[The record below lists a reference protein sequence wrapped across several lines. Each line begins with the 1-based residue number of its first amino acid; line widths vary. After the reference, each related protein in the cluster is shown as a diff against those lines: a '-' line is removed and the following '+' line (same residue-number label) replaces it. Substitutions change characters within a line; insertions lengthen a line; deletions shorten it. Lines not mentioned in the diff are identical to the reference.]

1 MYRYAVSYAHGRDE
15 AWVARFLD
23 ELRRRLDAAD
33 GPRFRRLVPP
43 AAPTGARDEG
53 SYGVGTADIVLALCS
68 PAYFNEGPAQRDWAV
83 LALRR
88 SLGQARTGVAPQL
101 ALPLVWEPVDRRLP
115 EPIATADVL
124 SAGRPAEYR
133 SLGLALLTMQAAR
146 HRAAWDRVLDA
157 IVARM
162 TAMATAGAAAPELD
176 DRLAAEAPDALSA
189 DDAAFTERF
198 RNEVTP
204 VVPALPVARTVR
216 VLRGSGGAPG
226 TAPDRGDPPPDQAP
240 AVALAAEL
248 LPDLGRRI
256 LLVGPP
262 GAGHTTELARLVRRA
277 LDDGTPGHPGA
288 DRTPHDPTPGQPEA
302 GRPSHDPTPGQSDAA
317 QRLDDGTPGHPRAGR
332 TSHDPTPGQPEAGRP
347 SHDPTLGRSGGGQPP
362 DDGTPGHP
370 GADLAPGQP
379 SAPRPWDDDAVT
391 GRSRAVSG
399 SAGVGWAP
407 WGCRIPFVLSARS
420 GALPRLDGMVP
431 TLAPLAAAQEP
442 AGWAARQLRS
452 GRAFLAVDDLDAVP
466 EGNRAAVWEWLLHL
480 LETHPRAPCVI
491 ATNGTGV
498 PWSRLGD
505 DFRVVG
511 LGPLAPDDTRA
522 LLNARAAESPGDRQA
537 LDVLLPRFDT
547 DPLLVGV
554 ADRPAAAA
562 ALLRAAGSVRRPE
575 RASRH
580 RLLRA
585 AVSAVWRRPRE
596 ETTAPPVPGLAAN
609 QVPDSVLRA
618 ASGRLAVAALGLDC
632 SRIPLRTALSALRE
646 PGISH
651 SASSERLLAALADRA
666 GVVFRP
672 GPDTVAFP
680 NPEVRTFLAA
690 HHLAH
695 APGTD
700 TDELLRTHSSA
711 ELGEL
716 LRQLRAVETG
726 TGTVRS
732 VLAAPGGPPH
742 RLSAGSPPPR
752 PAVRRADVRSSDEL
766 RALLRSGT
774 AVPELRC
781 FGTVDGLAEALPRLP
796 GLRSLVLS
804 DDPSLVALPELAG
817 CRSLRS
823 VRVLR
828 CPNLRDLTALESSA
842 VMFLDIDPW
851 PNLPVPDDLRR
862 TRWLSRV
869 DLVTGGPRPRQ
880 GTVPAQLGAVFPE
893 IRIRR
898 RLHG

>member
-1 MYRYAVSYAHGRDE
+1 MVPVYRYAVSYAHGRDE

-43 AAPTGARDEG
+43 AAPTGGRDEG

-115 EPIATADVL
+115 EPVAAADVL

-198 RNEVTP
+198 RQEVTP
-204 VVPALPVARTVR
+204 VLPALPVARTVS
-216 VLRGSGGAPG
+216 VLRGSGDTPG
-226 TAPDRGDPPPDQAP
+226 TAPDGGDPHPDQAL
-240 AVALAAEL
+240 AVAVAVAVAPTVPLSAEL
-248 LPDLGRRI
+248 LPELGRRI
-256 LLVGPP
+256 LLVAPP

-277 LDDGTPGHPGA
+277 LDDWTPGRPGA
-288 DRTPHDPTPGQPEA
+288 GHASDDATPGQPGA
-302 GRPSHDPTPGQSDAA
+302 GHTPDHETPAQPGAEHTPDHAPPGQPDAA
-317 QRLDDGTPGHPRAGR
+317 QPPADRAPGHP
-332 TSHDPTPGQPEAGRP
+332 
-347 SHDPTLGRSGGGQPP
+347 
-362 DDGTPGHP
+362 
-370 GADLAPGQP
+370 
-379 SAPRPWDDDAVT
+379 
-391 GRSRAVSG
+391 SRAVPG
-399 SAGVGWAP
+399 SAGAGWAP

-511 LGPLAPDDTRA
+511 LRPLAPDDTRA
-522 LLNARAAESPGDRQA
+522 LLNASAASPGDRQA

-562 ALLRAAGSVRRPE
+562 ALLRAAGSVGRPE
-575 RASRH
+575 RVPRH

-695 APGTD
+695 TPGTD
-700 TDELLRTHSSA
+700 TDELLRAHPSA

-716 LRQLRAVETG
+716 LRQLRAVEAG

-732 VLAAPGGPPH
+732 VLAAPGGPPR

-752 PAVRRADVRSSDEL
+752 PAVRRADVRSSAEL
-766 RALLRSGT
+766 RALLRAGT

-781 FGTVDGLAEALPRLP
+781 SGTVDGLAEALPRLP

-823 VRVLR
+823 LRLLR

-880 GTVPAQLGAVFPE
+880 GAVPAQLGAVFPE

>member
-1 MYRYAVSYAHGRDE
+1 MVPVYRYAVSYAPGRDE

-43 AAPTGARDEG
+43 AAPTGGRDEG

-115 EPIATADVL
+115 EPVATADVL

-198 RNEVTP
+198 RQEVTP
-204 VVPALPVARTVR
+204 VLPALPVARTVS
-216 VLRGSGGAPG
+216 VLRGSGDAPG
-226 TAPDRGDPPPDQAP
+226 TAPDGGDPPPDQALALTVP
-240 AVALAAEL
+240 LAAEL
-248 LPDLGRRI
+248 LPELGRRI

-277 LDDGTPGHPGA
+277 LDDGTPGRPGA
-288 DRTPHDPTPGQPEA
+288 GHASDDATP
-302 GRPSHDPTPGQSDAA
+302 
-317 QRLDDGTPGHPRAGR
+317 
-332 TSHDPTPGQPEAGRP
+332 
-347 SHDPTLGRSGGGQPP
+347 GRSGAAQ
-362 DDGTPGHP
+362 TPE
-370 GADLAPGQP
+370 
-379 SAPRPWDDDAVT
+379 DDAVT
-391 GRSRAVSG
+391 GRSRGVPG
-399 SAGVGWAP
+399 SVGAGWAP

-511 LGPLAPDDTRA
+511 LRPLAPDDTRA
-522 LLNARAAESPGDRQA
+522 LLNARATSPGDRQA
-537 LDVLLPRFDT
+537 LDVLLRRFDT

-562 ALLRAAGSVRRPE
+562 ALLRAAGSVGRPE
-575 RASRH
+575 RVPRH

-618 ASGRLAVAALGLDC
+618 ASGRLAVSALGLDC

-695 APGTD
+695 MPGTD
-700 TDELLRTHSSA
+700 TDELLRAHPSA

-732 VLAAPGGPPH
+732 VLAAPGGPPR

-766 RALLRSGT
+766 RALLRAGT

-781 FGTVDGLAEALPRLP
+781 SGTVDGLAEALPRLP

-823 VRVLR
+823 LRLLR

-869 DLVTGGPRPRQ
+869 DLVTGGPRARQ
-880 GTVPAQLGAVFPE
+880 GSVPAQLGAVFPE

>member
-43 AAPTGARDEG
+43 AAPTGGRDEG

-115 EPIATADVL
+115 EPVATADVL

-146 HRAAWDRVLDA
+146 YRAAWDRVLDA

-176 DRLAAEAPDALSA
+176 HRLAAEAPDALSA

-198 RNEVTP
+198 RKEVAP
-204 VVPALPVARTVR
+204 VLPALPVARTVS

-226 TAPDRGDPPPDQAP
+226 TAPDKGDPPPDRAP
-240 AVALAAEL
+240 AVALALAAEL

-262 GAGHTTELARLVRRA
+262 GAGHTTELARLVGRA

-288 DRTPHDPTPGQPEA
+288 DR
-302 GRPSHDPTPGQSDAA
+302 
-317 QRLDDGTPGHPRAGR
+317 
-332 TSHDPTPGQPEAGRP
+332 
-347 SHDPTLGRSGGGQPP
+347 
-362 DDGTPGHP
+362 
-370 GADLAPGQP
+370 APGQP
-379 SAPRPWDDDAVT
+379 SAPRPWNDDAVT
-391 GRSRAVSG
+391 GRPRAVPRP
-399 SAGVGWAP
+399 AGVGWAP

-505 DFRVVG
+505 AFRVVG
-511 LGPLAPDDTRA
+511 LRPLAPDDTRA
-522 LLNARAAESPGDRQA
+522 LLNARAAASPGDRQA
-537 LDVLLPRFDT
+537 LDVLLRRFDT

-554 ADRPAAAA
+554 ADRPAAAV
-562 ALLRAAGSVRRPE
+562 ALLRAAGSVGRPE
-575 RASRH
+575 RVPRH

-585 AVSAVWRRPRE
+585 AVSVAWRRPRE

-632 SRIPLRTALSALRE
+632 SRIQLRTALSALRE
-646 PGISH
+646 PGSH

-700 TDELLRTHSSA
+700 TDELLRAHPSA

-716 LRQLRAVETG
+716 LGQLRAVETG
-726 TGTVRS
+726 AGTVRS
-732 VLAAPGGPPH
+732 VLATPGGPPR

-766 RALLRSGT
+766 RALLLAGT

-781 FGTVDGLAEALPRLP
+781 SGAVDGLAEALPRLP
-796 GLRSLVLS
+796 GLRSLVLA

-817 CRSLRS
+817 CSSLRS
-823 VRVLR
+823 IRVLR
-828 CPNLRDLTALESSA
+828 CPNLRDLTALESSS
-842 VMFLDIDPW
+842 VMFLGIDPW

-869 DLVTGGPRPRQ
+869 DLVTRGPRPRPAA
-880 GTVPAQLGAVFPE
+880 VPAQLGAVFPE

>member
-1 MYRYAVSYAHGRDE
+1 MVPVYRYAVSYAHGRDE

-43 AAPTGARDEG
+43 AAPAGGRDEG

-115 EPIATADVL
+115 EPVAAADVL
-124 SAGRPAEYR
+124 PAGRPAEYR

-198 RNEVTP
+198 RQEVTP
-204 VVPALPVARTVR
+204 VLPALPVARTVS
-216 VLRGSGGAPG
+216 VLRGSGDAPG
-226 TAPDRGDPPPDQAP
+226 TAPAGGDPPPDQTL
-240 AVALAAEL
+240 AVALTVPLAAEL
-248 LPDLGRRI
+248 LPELGRRI

-277 LDDGTPGHPGA
+277 LDDGTPGHSSA
-288 DRTPHDPTPGQPEA
+288 DRTPHDDPGSAEA
-302 GRPSHDPTPGQSDAA
+302 GR
-317 QRLDDGTPGHPRAGR
+317 
-332 TSHDPTPGQPEAGRP
+332 
-347 SHDPTLGRSGGGQPP
+347 
-362 DDGTPGHP
+362 
-370 GADLAPGQP
+370 
-379 SAPRPWDDDAVT
+379 
-391 GRSRAVSG
+391 
-399 SAGVGWAP
+399 AP
-407 WGCRIPFVLSARS
+407 WGCRIPFVMSARS

-431 TLAPLAAAQEP
+431 TLAPLAAAREP

-511 LGPLAPDDTRA
+511 LRPLAPDDTRA
-522 LLNARAAESPGDRQA
+522 LLNARAASPGDRQA

-554 ADRPAAAA
+554 ADRPAAAV
-562 ALLRAAGSVRRPE
+562 ALLRAAGSVGRPE
-575 RASRH
+575 RVARH

-632 SRIPLRTALSALRE
+632 ARIPLRTALSALRE

-695 APGTD
+695 TPGTD
-700 TDELLRTHSSA
+700 TDELLRAHPSA

-732 VLAAPGGPPH
+732 VLAAPGGPPR

-766 RALLRSGT
+766 RALLRAGT

-781 FGTVDGLAEALPRLP
+781 SGTVDGLAEALPRLP

-823 VRVLR
+823 LRLLR

-880 GTVPAQLGAVFPE
+880 GAVPAQLGAVFPE

>member
-1 MYRYAVSYAHGRDE
+1 MVPVYRYAVSYAHGRDE

-43 AAPTGARDEG
+43 AAPAGGRDEG

-115 EPIATADVL
+115 EPVATADVL

-146 HRAAWDRVLDA
+146 YRVAWDRVLDA

-176 DRLAAEAPDALSA
+176 DGLAAEAPDALSA

-198 RNEVTP
+198 RKEVTP
-204 VVPALPVARTVR
+204 VLPALPVARTMS
-216 VLRGSGGAPG
+216 VLDGSGGAPG
-226 TAPDRGDPPPDQAP
+226 TAPDRGDPPPDQAL

-248 LPDLGRRI
+248 LPELGRRI

-262 GAGHTTELARLVRRA
+262 GAGHTTELARLVGRA
-277 LDDGTPGHPGA
+277 LDDGTPGHPRA
-288 DRTPHDPTPGQPEA
+288 DR
-302 GRPSHDPTPGQSDAA
+302 
-317 QRLDDGTPGHPRAGR
+317 
-332 TSHDPTPGQPEAGRP
+332 
-347 SHDPTLGRSGGGQPP
+347 
-362 DDGTPGHP
+362 
-370 GADLAPGQP
+370 APGQP
-379 SAPRPWDDDAVT
+379 SAPRPWNDDAVT
-391 GRSRAVSG
+391 GRSRAVPR

-505 DFRVVG
+505 AFRVVG
-511 LGPLAPDDTRA
+511 LRPLAPDDTRA
-522 LLNARAAESPGDRQA
+522 LLNARAAASPGDRQA
-537 LDVLLPRFDT
+537 LDVLLRRFDT

-554 ADRPAAAA
+554 ADRPAAAV
-562 ALLRAAGSVRRPE
+562 ALLRAAGSVGRPE
-575 RASRH
+575 RAPRH

-585 AVSAVWRRPRE
+585 AVSVAWRRPRE

-632 SRIPLRTALSALRE
+632 SRIQVRTALSALRE

-700 TDELLRTHSSA
+700 TDELLRAHPSA

-716 LRQLRAVETG
+716 LSQLRAVETG

-732 VLAAPGGPPH
+732 VLATPGGPPR
-742 RLSAGSPPPR
+742 RLSPGSPPPR

-766 RALLRSGT
+766 RALLLAGT

-781 FGTVDGLAEALPRLP
+781 SGAVDGLAEALPRLP

-804 DDPSLVALPELAG
+804 DDPSLAALPELAG
-817 CRSLRS
+817 CSSLRS

-828 CPNLRDLTALESSA
+828 CPNLRDLTALESSS

-869 DLVTGGPRPRQ
+869 DLVTRGPRPRPAA
-880 GTVPAQLGAVFPE
+880 VPAQLGAVFPE